1 MLYSYFYVSMFL
13 VPNCAVTT
21 SVHEYRKLFLS
32 ERAKLE
38 NIKDQKARL
47 GCFWHILG

>member
-13 VPNCAVTT
+13 VSNYAVTT
-21 SVHEYRKLFLS
+21 SVLEYRELFLS
-32 ERAKLE
+32 ERPKLE

-47 GCFWHILG
+47 SCF